1 MSKEENRIIRRRL
14 RNAYMSSIISISL
27 VLLLTGVASLLVVN
41 VRRVSDY
48 FKEHMQLTVLLN
60 QEVGEKSAQQYLE
73 RVETFPCVKRAR
85 LVSREE
91 GTRELEALLGRDF
104 LEVFGSSP
112 VPLSVEIGL
121 KADYVSKDSL
131 EVVQR
136 LLAAS
141 PLVDEV
147 NCQQSLVEALNANLT
162 KISLVLGVLIALLL
176 FISCVLIGNTVRLSV
191 FAQRFTIHTM
201 KLVGATR
208 GFILRPFLGKAVLQ
222 GLLSALAATGLL
234 AGALVAVRK
243 GFGPLYEVFDPAS
256 MLSVSLIVAVGGV
269 LICVVSTWF
278 VVGRLLA
285 RRKDDLYF

>member
-41 VRRVSDY
+41 ARRVSDY

>member
-41 VRRVSDY
+41 ARRVSDY

-191 FAQRFTIHTM
+191 FAQRFTIHMM